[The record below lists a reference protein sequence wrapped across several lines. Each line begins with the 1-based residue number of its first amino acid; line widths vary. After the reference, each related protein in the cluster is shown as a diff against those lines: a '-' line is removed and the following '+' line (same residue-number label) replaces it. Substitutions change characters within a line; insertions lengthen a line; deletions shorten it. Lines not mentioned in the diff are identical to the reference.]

1 MKWPKCHKHLYI
13 RIQQDNARP
22 HIAADDTAFLEA
34 ASGTGLDIGLFCQ
47 PPNSPDLNV
56 LDLGF
61 FNAMQSL
68 QQQSA
73 CRTVNELVAAVT
85 TSFQQLETRKLNNVF
100 LTLQKVMETIIL
112 RNGGN
117 DYKIPH
123 MSKQRLERNG
133 ELPVSIVVSDELFAK
148 LQ

>member
-1 MKWPKCHKHLYI
+1 
-13 RIQQDNARP
+13 
-22 HIAADDTAFLEA
+22 
-34 ASGTGLDIGLFCQ
+34 
-47 PPNSPDLNV
+47 
-56 LDLGF
+56 
-61 FNAMQSL
+61 MQSL

-73 CRTVNELVAAVT
+73 CRTVDELVAAVT

-112 RNGGN
+112 RDGGN

-123 MSKQRLERNG
+123 MSKERLERNG

>member
-1 MKWPKCHKHLYI
+1 
-13 RIQQDNARP
+13 
-22 HIAADDTAFLEA
+22 
-34 ASGTGLDIGLFCQ
+34 
-47 PPNSPDLNV
+47 
-56 LDLGF
+56 
-61 FNAMQSL
+61 MQLL

-73 CRTVNELVAAVT
+73 CRTVDKLVAAVT
-85 TSFQQLETRKLNNVF
+85 TSLQQLETRKLNNVF

-112 RNGGN
+112 RDGGN

-123 MSKQRLERNG
+123 MSKERLERNG